1 MVISN
6 FYCSCSPRKH
16 LIFFF
21 FSSYFSIHSILSDD
35 WTKIWKACFH
45 LVFFWWIS
53 LFLLNWIIYSQVQT
67 INDVI
72 TGISFFG
79 TRLYMQ
85 EISQKSSKAD
95 STAIVFFS
103 TRTVRGFKSVKEMI
117 KPESDTPWGNQFGL
131 LHVSIPKFTNL
142 KSSNPLE
149 FVLKVH
155 KIIKKKR
162 NS

>member
-1 MVISN
+1 M
-6 FYCSCSPRKH
+6 
-16 LIFFF
+16 
-21 FSSYFSIHSILSDD
+21 
-35 WTKIWKACFH
+35 
-45 LVFFWWIS
+45 
-53 LFLLNWIIYSQVQT
+53 QT

-72 TGISFFG
+72 TAIIFFG

-85 EISQKSSKAD
+85 EISQKSCKAD
-95 STAIVFFS
+95 STAIVFLS
-103 TRTVRGFKSVKEMI
+103 TRTVRGYKSVKEMI

-162 NS
+162 NSSSVYFNGCLLSIMKKLKGPEVHTQFYS